1 MFASLPRMNRAFAL
15 ALLLLAGCAAASRPL
30 ELADVRTETPV
41 GAIVLFDKNGLP
53 IEDPTL
59 TGPANTAVKDELN
72 VLALSGGGS
81 DGAFGAGV
89 LTGWS
94 QSGQRPRF
102 DVVTGVSTGALM
114 ATLAFLGPDYDP
126 VMEDVYTTVKN
137 KDIYHEKGYTSFLS
151 DSLLDST
158 PLKKKI
164 EGVVTDELLDKV
176 ALEYRN
182 GRRLYVATTNLDSGQ
197 LVVWDMGA
205 IAASG
210 LPNRA
215 EYYQS
220 VLRASAAVPGYFKPV
235 YIRPSQASEA
245 RQMHVDGG
253 VKAPLL
259 LRSFMLKQP
268 AKTKHVYLVVN
279 GHMKLVDA
287 DNAVKP
293 EVLDISRKSI
303 EELLD
308 GLLSRTV
315 YQSYVTAKRANA
327 DFRLIYMPDNAPEP
341 ENALAFDPEVM
352 RRQFELGNEFGRS
365 GTGWITE
372 PPRIDDYERIN

>member
-1 MFASLPRMNRAFAL
+1 MFSFIPRAPAALFAV
-15 ALLLLAGCAAASRPL
+15 ALLLAGCAAASRPL
-30 ELADVRTETPV
+30 ELEDVRTETPV
-41 GAIVLFDKNGLP
+41 GAVVLFDANGQIASDDSLP
-53 IEDPTL
+53 TNQ
-59 TGPANTAVKDELN
+59 TVKDELN
-72 VLALSGGGS
+72 VLALSGGGA
-81 DGAFGAGV
+81 DGAFGAGL
-89 LTGWS
+89 LTGWTE
-94 QSGQRPRF
+94 SGKRPRF

-114 ATLAFLGPDYDP
+114 ATLAFLGPEYDE
-126 VMEDVYTTVKN
+126 VMKDVYTTVKN
-137 KDIYHEKGYTSFLS
+137 DDIYKEKGYTSLFS

-164 EGVVTDELLDKV
+164 ESVITNELLDKV
-176 ALEYRN
+176 ATEYRA

-210 LPNRA
+210 SPTRA
-215 EYYQS
+215 RYYQS

-235 YIRPSQASEA
+235 YIQPSAASEA

-253 VKAPLL
+253 VKAPML

-268 AKTKHVYLVVN
+268 AKKRNVYIVVN

-287 DNAVKP
+287 DSAVKP
-293 EVLDISRKSI
+293 EVMDISRNAI
-303 EELLD
+303 EELLR

-315 YQSYVTAKRANA
+315 YQSYVTARQA
-327 DFRLIYMPDNAPEP
+327 DAGFRLIYMPDNAPAP
-341 ENALAFDPEVM
+341 ENALVFDPEIM
-352 RRQFELGNEFGRS
+352 RRQFDLGREFGRS

-372 PPRIDDYERIN
+372 PPRIDAFERIN

>member
-1 MFASLPRMNRAFAL
+1 VFSFLPRAHAALFAV
-15 ALLLLAGCAAASRPL
+15 ALLLAGCAAASRPL
-30 ELADVRTETPV
+30 ELEDVRTETPV
-41 GAIVLFDKNGLP
+41 GAVVLFDANGQTVDDESLP
-53 IEDPTL
+53 AIQ
-59 TGPANTAVKDELN
+59 GVKDELN
-72 VLALSGGGS
+72 VLALSGGGA
-81 DGAFGAGV
+81 DGAFGAGL

-94 QSGQRPRF
+94 ESGKRPRF

-114 ATLAFLGPDYDP
+114 ATLAFIGPEYDA
-126 VMEDVYTTVKN
+126 VMKDVYTTIKN
-137 KDIYHEKGYTSFLS
+137 DDIYKEKGLTSLLS

-164 EGVVTDELLDKV
+164 EAVVTNELLDKV
-176 ALEYRN
+176 ATEYRA

-210 LPNRA
+210 SPTRA
-215 EYYQS
+215 RYYQN

-235 YIRPSQASEA
+235 YIQPSAASEA

-253 VKAPLL
+253 VKAPVL

-268 AKTKHVYLVVN
+268 AKKRNVYIVVN

-287 DNAVKP
+287 DSAVKP
-293 EVLDISRKSI
+293 EVMDISRNAI
-303 EELLD
+303 EELLR
-308 GLLSRTV
+308 GLLARTV
-315 YQSYVTAKRANA
+315 YQGYVTAKQANA
-327 DFRLIYMPDNAPEP
+327 GFRLIYMPDNAPAP
-341 ENALAFDPEVM
+341 ENALVFDPEIM
-352 RRQFELGNEFGRS
+352 RRQFELGREFGRS

-372 PPRIDDYERIN
+372 PPRIDDFERIN